1 MAKPTKASSSARQ
14 CSKRDLV
21 LDHPKRSLL
30 IFVLLLIASNIMD
43 TILDSDRLYW
53 GNLYADQRD
62 ALTVEVDT
70 TDLPVNVN
78 PLEYRVIMD
87 GNPDSTLPPVVLI
100 HGSPGAAIGFEQLSP
115 LLTLDGR
122 RVISYDL
129 PGFASQAEPLTRG
142 SVFEDYSSDAY
153 AAITWRMLD
162 AMDIESPFHL
172 VGWSN
177 GGAVALRMIEDDSNR
192 VASLTLLASVGAQ
205 ETEGTGSYAFEHF
218 KYKAGR
224 VLLDYGSHFYPHFG
238 LLGPASER
246 NAFLRFFD
254 DTDQRDLGSFMQ
266 SLTTPTMV
274 MHGRD
279 DFLIADRSAI
289 KHHEMIPTSRLVMLD
304 AMHFIPM
311 MQAEEAA
318 EYLNPFFARHD
329 EPGAVAENGVVDLAP
344 LPNRIGID
352 QILHTTGD
360 WIRSLPILIQI
371 LMVLALV
378 RCYPIL
384 GAVIAMV
391 FVAMMDIDFG
401 VAAIGLIIGYLWWL
415 IQGANVLNRPWTVLR
430 WIRSTLFILPLFLF
444 AGILGW
450 QTKNLSEH
458 FGLIGFL
465 IGIIGSWCFLTAL
478 RLIATWEGRQRFVG
492 WLRRAIYH
500 EYWPRFL
507 VYLPVLWWGVK
518 RMVHRKGL
526 QPLTAVNPGYA
537 YDGGVQDESKSEL
550 NIKLGDGD
558 PPAESV
564 LHCVLI
570 DEVSTEARYQSALD
584 AIEQDR
590 ELGEYPMIA
599 KPNKGERGRAVKL
612 LRDDGD
618 LESYCT
624 TSNEPFILQKFHPG
638 PVEVGVLWMRQT
650 ESITNPDYDGPTG
663 FIYAI
668 TIKHFPTLRGDS
680 KRTLRRL
687 ILAHPRHRAQPA
699 VFFKHNRS
707 RLGWVPMDGEK
718 VVMGIAG
725 NHAQGAKFTDGA
737 DFITPELTER
747 MNSIIDRFDQ
757 RAGRGFDIGRF
768 DLRCESLDQ
777 LSKGSGFGIV
787 ELNGLTSEPTN
798 MYDPKRSLFWA
809 WDMLLGYWKHLERLA
824 EARIETK
831 TGEPVDD
838 RTWDRIRN
846 ALVRAMF

>member
-1 MAKPTKASSSARQ
+1 MARAHKASSPDRQ
-14 CSKRDLV
+14 SSKRDLV
-21 LDHPKRSLL
+21 RDYPKRAILVY
-30 IFVLLLIASNIMD
+30 VLLLIASNITDM
-43 TILDSDRLYW
+43 ILDSDRLYW

-62 ALTVEVDT
+62 ALTVQVDT
-70 TDLPVNVN
+70 TGLAINLN
-78 PLEYRVIMD
+78 PLEYRIFLD
-87 GNPDSTLPPVVLI
+87 GDPDSRLPPVVLL
-100 HGSPGAAIGFEQLSP
+100 HGSPGAAIGFAELSP
-115 LLTLDGR
+115 LLAQSGR

-153 AAITWRMLD
+153 AAIAWRILD
-162 AMDIESPFHL
+162 AMGIHEPVHV

-177 GGAVALRMIEDDSNR
+177 GGAVALRMIEDDSDR
-192 VASLTLLASVGAQ
+192 VASLTLLAAVGAQ

-224 VLLDYGSHFYPHFG
+224 VLLDYSSHFYPHFG

-246 NAFLRFFD
+246 GAFLRFFD
-254 DTDQRDLGSFMQ
+254 HTDQRDLGPLMKT
-266 SLTTPTMV
+266 LTTPTMV

-279 DFLIADRSAI
+279 DFMIADRSAVA
-289 KHHEMIPTSRLVMLD
+289 HHQMTPTSRLVMLD

-311 MQAEEAA
+311 MQADQAA
-318 EYLNPFFARHD
+318 EFLNPFFARHD
-329 EPGAVAENGVVDLAP
+329 QAGVEPQLGMIDLAP
-344 LPNRIGID
+344 LPNRTGFD
-352 QILHTTGD
+352 RVLHSMGE
-360 WIRSLPILIQI
+360 WIRSLPIMIQI
-371 LMVLALV
+371 LLVLSLV
-378 RCYPIL
+378 RFYPIL
-384 GAVIAMV
+384 GTVISMV

-401 VAAIGLIIGYLWWL
+401 VAAIGLIIGYTWWL
-415 IQGANVLNRPWTVLR
+415 VQGANVLNRPWTVLR
-430 WIRSTLFILPLFLF
+430 WIRSMLFILPLFLF

-450 QTKNLSEH
+450 QTKNLCEH
-458 FGLIGFL
+458 FGVIGYL
-465 IGIIGSWCFLTAL
+465 IGIIGSWCTLTAL
-478 RLIATWEGRQRFVG
+478 RLAVTWEGRQRILG

-500 EYWPRFL
+500 EYWPRIL
-507 VYLPVLWWGVK
+507 IYRPVLWWGVK
-518 RMVHRKGL
+518 RMFRKGL

-537 YDGGVQDESKSEL
+537 YDGGVQDESKSDL

-558 PPAESV
+558 SPAESV

-570 DEVSTEARYQSALD
+570 DEVSTEARYQSARD
-584 AIEQDR
+584 AIERDH

-612 LRDDGD
+612 LKDEHD
-618 LESYCT
+618 LESYCEI
-624 TSNEPFILQKFHPG
+624 SNEPFILQRFHEG
-638 PVEVGVLWMRQT
+638 PDEVGVLWMRHT

-668 TIKHFPTLRGDS
+668 TIKHFPNLRGDGN
-680 KRTLRRL
+680 RTLRRL

-699 VFFKHNRS
+699 VFFEHNRS
-707 RLGWVPMDGEK
+707 RLGWVPMNGEK
-718 VVMGIAG
+718 VVLGIAG

-737 DFITPELTER
+737 DLITPALTAR
-747 MNSIIDRFDQ
+747 MNSIIDSFDE

-777 LSKGSGFGIV
+777 LSKGTGFGIV

-798 MYDPKRSLFWA
+798 LYDPNRSLFWA
-809 WDMLLGYWKHLERLA
+809 WDMLLGYWKHLEYLA

-838 RTWDRIRN
+838 RTWDKIRN